1 MKINYKR
8 MSLVIFSAGAV
19 MINYLF
25 LLACIGISNDFVS
38 FMAEYLSPFET
49 FICILFFFVAVFSF
63 ILAIFA
69 IVAGYMRAMVI
80 GISFYFLFANFPLV
94 ILGYDLLGLAGVIN
108 TFIGVLIALIAAR
121 REFFVRMSTIISML
135 LLLSYFLTAIWLTP
149 RTNSF
154 NTFLGVLLTV
164 TIFQVFKVSPVFVA
178 FGGVFAPIV
187 LIAFMIISF
196 EGIRMTHPKH
206 SKVAH
211 VMTLFALMFALLG
224 LGFHA
229 LSGIPIL
236 SEFLIRNIG
245 GSKELFWNFLM
256 LLTLLCTLGSIITTA
271 LAWTM
276 YEVTPPPKRRK
287 KKRRIRKPEIPKK
300 EIEKE
305 EEELSELELELE
317 EF

>member
-1 MKINYKR
+1 

-19 MINYLF
+19 MINFLF
-25 LLACIGISNDFVS
+25 LLACIGVFNDFIS
-38 FMAEYLSPFET
+38 FITEHLSSFEVM
-49 FICILFFFVAVFSF
+49 ICIFFFFVAVFSF
-63 ILAIFA
+63 VLAIFA
-69 IVAGYMRAMVI
+69 IVAGCVRAMVI
-80 GISFYFLFANFPLV
+80 GISFYFLFANFPL
-94 ILGYDLLGLAGVIN
+94 IIIGYDLLGLAGVIN
-108 TFIGVLIALIAAR
+108 AFIGVLIALIAAR
-121 REFFVRMSTIISML
+121 KEFFVRMSTIISVL
-135 LLLSYFLTAIWLTP
+135 LLLSYFLIAIWLTP
-149 RTNSF
+149 RTASF
-154 NTFLGVLLTV
+154 GTFLGMLLS
-164 TIFQVFKVSPVFVA
+164 ISAFQVFRVSPVFIA

-196 EGIRMTHPKH
+196 EGIRLTHPKH

-229 LSGIPIL
+229 LSGIPVL
-236 SEFLIRNIG
+236 SEFLMRNIG
-245 GSKELFWNFLM
+245 GSKELFWSFLM

-271 LAWTM
+271 LAWAM
-276 YEVTPPPKRRK
+276 YEVTPPKRKK
-287 KKRRIRKPEIPKK
+287 KKRRIKKPELPRE